1 MYIPYDYIRITHSK
15 TFSDK
20 DDYITTQT
28 HEGHMI
34 IAGYTTGPHYMTIK

>member
-1 MYIPYDYIRITHSK
+1 MDGYII
-15 TFSDK
+15 
-20 DDYITTQT
+20 TQT